1 MANNDITVSDQ
12 NISHY
17 TSNYTSQAFHFI
29 LIDSHNLCPKV
40 LTADAFD
47 GLTAA
52 DIDLSNNR
60 IPTFPAAAFSTQN
73 LNSM

>member
-1 MANNDITVSDQ
+1 M
-12 NISHY
+12 
-17 TSNYTSQAFHFI
+17 
-29 LIDSHNLCPKV
+29 

-52 DIDLSNNR
+52 DIDLSNNI

-73 LNSM
+73 LNSMWVRNIWFSTGIMKQFIIMLWIDYYLFEVFRPDY